1 MADVLIPRTS
11 SEHPEFRKHLWT
23 AEEVYRAMA
32 AGVFGG
38 KPADWIKTE
47 LIEGELIEKLP
58 QDRPHSAAISLA
70 QTALTAVFG
79 AGHYVASQVP
89 LHVDEHSEPE
99 PDVMIVVGS
108 PRDYR
113 QHPTGSDTRLVL
125 EISDTTLRQDRHTK
139 SRLYA
144 LAGVTDYWILI
155 LRTRT
160 LEVRRNPAPSPENA
174 DHLEYQSVQTY
185 QETESVSP
193 LHAPDAIIAV
203 ADLLPDPKPIETMR

>member
-1 MADVLIPRTS
+1 MADTLIPMIF
-11 SEHPEFRKHLWT
+11 PDDPGFRKHLWT
-23 AEEVYRAMA
+23 ADEVYRAMA

-38 KPADWIKTE
+38 EPTDWLKME
-47 LIEGELIEKLP
+47 LIEGELIEKMP
-58 QDRPHSAAISLA
+58 QNRPHSAAIALA
-70 QTALTAVFG
+70 QTALTAAFG
-79 AGHYVASQVP
+79 SGYYIASQVP
-89 LHVDEHSEPE
+89 LHIDEHNEPE

-113 QHPTGSDTRLVL
+113 QHPTGNDVRLVL

-174 DHLEYQSVQTY
+174 DRPEYLSVQTY

-193 LHAPDAIIAV
+193 LHAPDAVIIV
-203 ADLLPDPKPIETMR
+203 ADLLPDSE